1 MMRLSLKFLWIASV
15 LASFFLLAA
24 APAGATDGVRV
35 REDDSQAVPS
45 TLSDDEWIRV
55 DESEAKALERGDDSV
70 MDKYYEQQDGQ
81 EAAGEAVPQ
90 TVVKN
95 PDGCRLRVDDVHRR
109 DSTDNVGYK
118 VHVRCLKQPVG
129 ISFSNELQKHIVAFW
144 WNTEFT
150 KNYILT
156 EADLRQSTRRKGFR
170 YTDIDMVCG
179 NQTPSRW
186 RGQTSS
192 AIKASDGY
200 TYYARQL
207 TREKELED
215 CGT

>member
-1 MMRLSLKFLWIASV
+1 MLRLSLKFLWNASV

-45 TLSDDEWIRV
+45 TLSDDEPIRV

-81 EAAGEAVPQ
+81 EAAGEAVPH

-109 DSTDNVGYK
+109 KSSNNIGYK
-118 VHVRCLKQPVG
+118 EVYSRATPRPAKPLVRQR
-129 ISFSNELQKHIVAFW
+129 
-144 WNTEFT
+144 
-150 KNYILT
+150 
-156 EADLRQSTRRKGFR
+156 LRMTTNRPQEGSIM
-170 YTDIDMVCG
+170 D
-179 NQTPSRW
+179 
-186 RGQTSS
+186 
-192 AIKASDGY
+192 
-200 TYYARQL
+200 
-207 TREKELED
+207 
-215 CGT
+215 